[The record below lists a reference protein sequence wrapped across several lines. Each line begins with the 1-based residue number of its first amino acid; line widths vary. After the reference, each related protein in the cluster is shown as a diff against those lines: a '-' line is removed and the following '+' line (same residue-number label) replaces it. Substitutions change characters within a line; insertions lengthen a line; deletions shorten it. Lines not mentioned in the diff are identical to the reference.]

1 MDLQRGVPVP
11 RKGMRKQKVFNL
23 IVFSSFDKSLYWH
36 INDVGVQRWHMDLPL
51 FLFTFELTRKITW
64 ESTSNVKE
72 KETYEEPDAV
82 GGCICPV
89 GPQNVDP

>member
-23 IVFSSFDKSLYWH
+23 IVFSSFDKSLSIDN

-51 FLFTFELTRKITW
+51 FLFTFELIKK
-64 ESTSNVKE
+64 SHE
-72 KETYEEPDAV
+72 KALV
-82 GGCICPV
+82 M
-89 GPQNVDP
+89 